1 MIQAALDPAKYLK
14 FQPEMKSL
22 CHDEC
27 FKQLFYHRLTH
38 LAGDRVFKRIR
49 FATKALLSE
58 IKDKTTTAVALT
70 KERLSKISYL
80 VKKSLPTKEKVT
92 YCPQFSRFVISLLL
106 LVIITA
112 TK

>member
-14 FQPEMKSL
+14 FQPETKSF
-22 CHDEC
+22 CHDER

-70 KERLSKISYL
+70 KDHLSKISYL
-80 VKKSLPTKEKVT
+80 VKNLFRQKKM
-92 YCPQFSRFVISLLL
+92 
-106 LVIITA
+106 
-112 TK
+112 

>member
-1 MIQAALDPAKYLK
+1 MCYDPSCVGPGKYLK
-14 FQPEMKSL
+14 FQPETKSF

-27 FKQLFYHRLTH
+27 FKQLFYHRLSH
-38 LAGDRVFKRIR
+38 LAGDRVSKRIR

-80 VKKSLPTKEKVT
+80 VKNLFRQKEM
-92 YCPQFSRFVISLLL
+92 
-106 LVIITA
+106 
-112 TK
+112 